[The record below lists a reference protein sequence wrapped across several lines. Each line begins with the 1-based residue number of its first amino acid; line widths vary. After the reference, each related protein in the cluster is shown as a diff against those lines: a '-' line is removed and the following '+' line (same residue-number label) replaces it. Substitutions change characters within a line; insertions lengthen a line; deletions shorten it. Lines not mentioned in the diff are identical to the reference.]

1 MPDDT
6 IVFGTD
12 QGLWRAPATGGQR
25 ELLTT
30 VDRGEGETWHVNP
43 AILPDGETLV
53 FGVYSFDAAP
63 ARIEALSL
71 QTGER
76 MALVEGSE
84 RAHYVPP
91 GYLVYSDN
99 EAGGTTALVWAVP
112 FDPDRLEVRGEP
124 VLALAGVDETANAAQ
139 FTLAGDGTLVSI
151 PAGEGG
157 SSPLVWVD
165 RDGREQPLPLPA
177 GSYTDARVSSD
188 GSRLVTVVD
197 PNFLGAGDLGV
208 YDVATGAG
216 IRLTQEGADRMP
228 LWTPDNEYVVFS
240 RQVSTSPFVQN
251 LYRVRADGSDAPER
265 LTTGDVDQ
273 QLVSLSPEGD
283 LSIVTSVTGPTV
295 DITSVRLDG
304 DAKVEPVVSGPFAQ
318 RSGELS
324 PDGHWLAYESD
335 ETGQLEVYV
344 QPYPGPGPKT
354 PVSIGGGRWPMW
366 APDGLALFYESAGRL
381 LVRPVDTDP
390 TLRLGR
396 PEVLLDLSGYE
407 LGTERD
413 RRQFDIAPEG
423 DRFLMMKVERAQID
437 LVLNWTQ
444 ELLERVPVP

>member
-1 MPDDT
+1 M
-6 IVFGTD
+6 
-12 QGLWRAPATGGQR
+12 
-25 ELLTT
+25 
-30 VDRGEGETWHVNP
+30 
-43 AILPDGETLV
+43 
-53 FGVYSFDAAP
+53 SAP

-76 MALVEGSE
+76 MALVEGST

-91 GYLVYSDN
+91 GYLVYADT
-99 EAGGTTALVWAVP
+99 EETGGTTALVWAVP
-112 FDPDRLEVRGEP
+112 FDLDRLEVRGEP
-124 VLALAGVDETANAAQ
+124 VLALAGVSEGDNEAQ
-139 FTLAGDGTLVSI
+139 FHAGRRWNLGLHPGGGRRIVAARLGRSGRDVSNHCRYRQGPTRT
-151 PAGEGG
+151 PASRLTEG
-157 SSPLVWVD
+157 
-165 RDGREQPLPLPA
+165 
-177 GSYTDARVSSD
+177 
-188 GSRLVTVVD
+188 RLVTVVD

-216 IRLTQEGADRMP
+216 IRLTQEGTDSVP

-240 RQVSTSPFVQN
+240 RHVSTFPSVRN

-273 QLVSLSPEGD
+273 ALLSLSPEGD
-283 LSIVTSVTGPTV
+283 LYIVTNPTGATS

-304 DAKVEPVVSGPFAQ
+304 DAELEPVVSGPFQ
-318 RSGELS
+318 QGSGELS
-324 PDGHWLAYESD
+324 PDGHWLAYRSD

-366 APDGLALFYESAGRL
+366 APDRLALFYESAGRL